1 MATPHAV
8 VNAQLIT
15 QAIEKA
21 FVTANLDD
29 LPEML
34 KLYRSAI
41 VELTAGPDAC
51 GIHSNKDISLQ
62 AVAERLLQMRTD
74 DGYGLFKPDLDAY
87 YIVSV
92 TETLPVDVQMAET
105 LLRLAQCPI
114 NKLCDKFMQTQY
126 SYRIDADLERFLRGL
141 AKSNQVAADRVFCDM
156 LDEKTTFGAAVGI
169 APLAAVLRL
178 MTTLDKPSSRLLS
191 LLKDREPDLI
201 KRFDLQDGAANLRA
215 LAETVKLPLN
225 TFANLKRA
233 GCDELIDKIMQ
244 ADGLDHTPKVP
255 MNVFFK
261 EGGVLP
267 DAFLKKALASDR
279 LTTTMNLAFLEVL
292 VKPTEDAL
300 EAVSRLRTFLQPD
313 WAKTHNSMAERW
325 FKTLGD
331 SIEIA
336 KELGS
341 KVDKSVII
349 GLIEAVA
356 ENIDNPAILKGS
368 TLASGID
375 GRLLSLSPSLKAFKG
390 DYVVQELGL

>member
-1 MATPHAV
+1 
-8 VNAQLIT
+8 
-15 QAIEKA
+15 
-21 FVTANLDD
+21 
-29 LPEML
+29 
-34 KLYRSAI
+34 
-41 VELTAGPDAC
+41 
-51 GIHSNKDISLQ
+51 
-62 AVAERLLQMRTD
+62 
-74 DGYGLFKPDLDAY
+74 
-87 YIVSV
+87 
-92 TETLPVDVQMAET
+92 
-105 LLRLAQCPI
+105 
-114 NKLCDKFMQTQY
+114 
-126 SYRIDADLERFLRGL
+126 
-141 AKSNQVAADRVFCDM
+141 
-156 LDEKTTFGAAVGI
+156 
-169 APLAAVLRL
+169 
-178 MTTLDKPSSRLLS
+178 
-191 LLKDREPDLI
+191 
-201 KRFDLQDGAANLRA
+201 
-215 LAETVKLPLN
+215 
-225 TFANLKRA
+225 
-233 GCDELIDKIMQ
+233 MQ